1 MDLSDEEW
9 KQLSQEYAILPV
21 SGSHE
26 RSSSLGSEGDELLTD
41 DEDGYSE
48 DSDEFQETG
57 LPLCCEKA
65 CLSSLPANEIVER
78 QSWLQQ
84 MTKREQDISILALLV
99 SGKSNKADAN
109 KTNAE
114 VRTRFFYRF
123 DRHHDICRR
132 AFLFIY
138 GIRETRLKRLQK
150 LAASNALVPSLHGNV
165 QREPVHIL
173 EREAVN
179 RVLDFISNY
188 ATIHGLPDP
197 GRLHRP
203 TREIILPRSDTYI
216 SIWQAYKS
224 GLRAAYPEAK
234 GVGYDSF
241 RHLWKQALAHIK
253 FQGPRSDLCDL
264 CDELKNHMRFVSS
277 REDWQRLV
285 REYETHYSDADAA
298 RTFYHGQIAEA
309 KNAWQR
315 LSSKT
320 QSVIL
325 KGLSTGSQ
333 IREQNACARR
343 LMMHYSFDF
352 AQQVFYPYSS
362 QQRGKAFFKTAR
374 KCQVFGVCAEALPRQ
389 VFFLI
394 DESEMVGKGS
404 SVVISLLDAFFRL
417 HGLGE
422 QEATLHADNCTGQN
436 KNNYMMWYLMWRVMN
451 GLHKRITLSFMIP
464 GHTKFAP
471 DRYFGLFKIK
481 YRKSTIDSLEDV
493 IKCVEDSTS
502 DNKTIAQ
509 PYGQHL
515 GLSSRSFAYR
525 DWGPY
530 LGKYFNPID
539 NVLKYNYFAF
549 DANKPGY
556 VEVRTKPG
564 DQPRSLFLLK
574 QKYMRFQE
582 RRYPPEVLP
591 EGLSL
596 ERQTYLY
603 KEIRGFIRDPKNLD
617 LTCPVPSASQ

>member
-21 SGSHE
+21 SWPHE
-26 RSSSLGSEGDELLTD
+26 RSPSSGSEGDESCAD

-48 DSDEFQETG
+48 DSDEFQETC
-57 LPLCCEKA
+57 LPLCCERA
-65 CLSSLPANEIVER
+65 CLSSLQANDIVER
-78 QSWLQQ
+78 QSWLKQ
-84 MTKREQDISILALLV
+84 MTKREQDISILAFLV
-99 SGKSNKADAN
+99 SGKSNKAGSN
-109 KTNAE
+109 KADGE
-114 VRTRFFYRF
+114 ARTRFFYRF

-150 LAASNALVPSLHGNV
+150 LAASNALLPSMHGNV
-165 QREPVHIL
+165 QRQPVHVL
-173 EREAVN
+173 EREEVN
-179 RVLDFISNY
+179 RVMDFISNY

-197 GRLHRP
+197 GRLHRH
-203 TREIILPRSDTYI
+203 TRELILPRSDTYI

-224 GLRAAYPEAK
+224 GLRAAYPQAK

-241 RHLWKQALAHIK
+241 RNIWKQALAHIK
-253 FQGPRSDLCDL
+253 FQGPRSDLCDV
-264 CDELKNHMRFVSS
+264 CDELKNHMRFVTS

-285 REYETHYSDADAA
+285 SEYEAHYSDADAA
-298 RTFYHGQIAEA
+298 RTVYHRQIEEA
-309 KNAWQR
+309 KTSWHH

-320 QSVIL
+320 RSVIL
-325 KGLSTGSQ
+325 KGLSTVAQ
-333 IREQNACARR
+333 LREQNACWRR
-343 LMMHYSFDF
+343 MKMHYSFDF

-362 QQRGKAFFKTAR
+362 QQRGKEFFKTAR

-394 DESEMVGKGS
+394 DESEFVGKGS

-422 QEATLHADNCTGQN
+422 QEATLQADNCTGQN

-451 GLHKRITLSFMIP
+451 GLHKRVTLSFMIP

-481 YRKSTIDSLEDV
+481 YRKSTIDSLSDV
-493 IKCVEDSTS
+493 IKCVEESTAE
-502 DNKTIAQ
+502 NKTVAQ

-515 GLSSRSFAYR
+515 GLLSRSFAYR
-525 DWGPY
+525 DWGNY

-539 NVLKYNYFAF
+539 NILRYNYFEF
-549 DANKPGY
+549 DVNKPGY
-556 VEVRTKPG
+556 VEVRTKPE
-564 DQPRSLFLLK
+564 DEPRSMFMLK
-574 QKYMRFQE
+574 KKYMRFQE
-582 RRYPPEVLP
+582 RTYPPEVLP
-591 EGLSL
+591 AGLSL

-603 KEIRGFIRDPKNLD
+603 KEIRGFIRDPNHLD
-617 LTCPVPSASQ
+617 LTCPDPSTIQ